1 MDRMV
6 IVKSAVNATVSIVNP
21 QYGINKRWSRPG
33 QPMGIPFEQLEQC
46 LWENGIRRM
55 FDSGI
60 LYIESMKDKIDLGLE
75 PADAKEPVN
84 IIVLTEKDM
93 DYLLKEAPLDE
104 FKKKLCAVPQM
115 QVDNLIEYA
124 VHNELVDM
132 DKVNFIK
139 VLTKGKDILTGI
151 KKKRDV
157 EEAEERER
165 KAAETKARQD
175 DGYRN

>member
-1 MDRMV
+1 MERMV

-55 FDSGI
+55 FESGI

-75 PADAKEPVN
+75 PVDAQEPVN

-93 DYLLKEAPLDE
+93 DYLLKEAPLEE

-115 QVDNLIEYA
+115 QVDNLVEYA

-139 VLTKGKDILTGI
+139 TLTKGKDILTGI

-157 EEAEERER
+157 EEAEERDR
-165 KAAETKARQD
+165 KAAEMRARQD

>member
-1 MDRMV
+1 MERMV

-21 QYGINKRWSRPG
+21 QYGINRRWSQPG
-33 QPMGIPFEQLEQC
+33 QPMAIPFSQLEQC

-75 PADAKEPVN
+75 PSDAEKPTN
-84 IIVLTEKDM
+84 IIIFDQKEMEQMLRSDDM
-93 DYLLKEAPLDE
+93 ET
-104 FKKKLCAVPQM
+104 FKKKVLSAPRL

-124 VHNELVDM
+124 VHNEIVDM
-132 DKVNFIK
+132 NKINFIK
-139 VLTKGKDILTGI
+139 DLTGKDILSGI
-151 KKKRDV
+151 KRKRDV
-157 EEAEERER
+157 EEAER
-165 KAAETKARQD
+165 KEAQAQKEKAQRD